1 MCGCQMSNA
10 PWHFDALITV
20 GEVDHSVSHA
30 ALVKGETERLLDETC
45 DKTRKGSCI
54 SQSAILPRQL
64 TSACCCL
71 GE

>member
-1 MCGCQMSNA
+1 MDKKRAQFNEVTDTMCGCQMSNA

-45 DKTRKGSCI
+45 DKT
-54 SQSAILPRQL
+54 
-64 TSACCCL
+64 
-71 GE
+71 